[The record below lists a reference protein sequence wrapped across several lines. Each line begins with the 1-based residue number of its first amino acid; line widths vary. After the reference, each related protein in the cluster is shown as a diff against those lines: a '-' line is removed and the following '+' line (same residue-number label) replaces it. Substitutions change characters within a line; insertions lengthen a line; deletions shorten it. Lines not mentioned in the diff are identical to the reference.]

1 MKSEMCITEGT
12 LQKACVTLNHHVS
25 DHALHTQN
33 PALERTSSSS
43 LRPPASFSAIPRL
56 DGYGRGDLGG
66 SPSSPHPSPSHR
78 AAVSFVTPSLDIP
91 SFETSSFHPSPRA
104 APAAHMSSAVHA
116 YPAAGSESSEV
127 WRELSS
133 MRQELSSLQSQRS
146 FDPISAPISVQLPP
160 ALQSMEPLP
169 QRNSSP
175 GPGSDE
181 YTLLAKRE
189 GELKASKRQVESQQ
203 KELERSVSANE
214 ARTNTLE
221 SKESAL
227 RDREAS
233 IQRQEVR
240 RSYRD
245 AVSSV
250 VSSAQGGGSE
260 I

>member
-1 MKSEMCITEGT
+1 
-12 LQKACVTLNHHVS
+12 
-25 DHALHTQN
+25 
-33 PALERTSSSS
+33 
-43 LRPPASFSAIPRL
+43 
-56 DGYGRGDLGG
+56 
-66 SPSSPHPSPSHR
+66 
-78 AAVSFVTPSLDIP
+78 
-91 SFETSSFHPSPRA
+91 
-104 APAAHMSSAVHA
+104 MSSAVHA

-233 IQRQEVR
+233 IQRQEKALVH
-240 RSYRD
+240 RSGGW
-245 AVSSV
+245 
-250 VSSAQGGGSE
+250 SAGEGAEGARAQ
-260 I
+260 